1 MLKSHLLSQEHIYD
15 VALIIFLILL
25 AILIMILFFTKI
37 VDYMEIKF
45 VVFVLNTDS
54 ACGSHGFR
62 GSFYH
67 GC

>member
-54 ACGSHGFR
+54 GRGSHGFR